1 MAAVS
6 VKRSIDS
13 DVELFMNLIQCIRF
27 GLSKRLATEPGL
39 RVSDG
44 WKSYDHTIKN
54 LSSCFAMIGRAD
66 IEEKAII
73 ITKVLT
79 KVY

>member
-1 MAAVS
+1 MKS
-6 VKRSIDS
+6 S
-13 DVELFMNLIQCIRF
+13 
-27 GLSKRLATEPGL
+27 ATEPGL

-44 WKSYDHTIKN
+44 WKNYDHTIKN

-73 ITKVLT
+73 INKVLT